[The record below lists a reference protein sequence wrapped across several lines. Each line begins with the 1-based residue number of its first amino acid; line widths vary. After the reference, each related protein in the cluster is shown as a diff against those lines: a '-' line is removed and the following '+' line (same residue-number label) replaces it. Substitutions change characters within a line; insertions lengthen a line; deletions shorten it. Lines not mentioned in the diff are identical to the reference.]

1 LKNDSEFPVE
11 EKRLPHKKLLFMG
24 ISAALIVATLLI
36 IGLVIDTRYTLKVF
50 SMIGACHLGGRLAFI
65 GTGLEYEFSTLSV
78 IIIVL
83 IYNTAFVLFLYSLFI
98 NLFEKISKFKFIA
111 SLHEKVHE
119 SRQIRSKWNLLSIAV
134 FIWIP
139 LPMTGGLV
147 GCLLAYFEGYEDKD
161 ILRVALPSMWFG
173 VISWAI
179 AFDKLYIYIS
189 KLHPGSTIF
198 ITLFLIISPIL
209 YNLFKKKKE

>member
-1 LKNDSEFPVE
+1 MKKTIEYPE
-11 EKRLPHKKLLFMG
+11 EERLPHKKLLYMG
-24 ISAALIVATLLI
+24 SLSALTVAILLI
-36 IGLVIDTRYTLKVF
+36 IGLVLDSRYTLKVL

-65 GTGLEYEFSTLSV
+65 GTGLEYGFSTLSV
-78 IIIVL
+78 IFIVL
-83 IYNTAFVLFLYSLFI
+83 VYNTAFVLFLYSLFI

-173 VISWAI
+173 VVSWAL
-179 AFDKLYIYIS
+179 AFDKLYVYINN
-189 KLHPGSTIF
+189 LHPGSTIF
-198 ITLFLIISPIL
+198 ITLILIVAPII
-209 YNLFKKKKE
+209 YNLLKKK

>member
-1 LKNDSEFPVE
+1 MKNKTEYPEE
-11 EKRLPHKKLLFMG
+11 EKRLPHKKLFFMG
-24 ISAALIVATLLI
+24 ISAALTVTILLI
-36 IGLVIDTRYTLKVF
+36 IGLVINSRYTLQVLF
-50 SMIGACHLGGRLAFI
+50 MIGACHLGGRLAFI
-65 GTGLEYEFSTLSV
+65 GTGLEYGFSTLSV
-78 IIIVL
+78 ILIVMV
-83 IYNTAFVLFLYSLFI
+83 YNTAFVLFLYSLFI
-98 NLFEKISKFKFIA
+98 NLFEKISKFKFIS
-111 SLHEKVHE
+111 SLHKKVHE
-119 SRQIRSKWNLLSIAV
+119 SRRIRSKWNLLSIAI

-179 AFDKLYIYIS
+179 AFDKLYLYIS

-198 ITLFLIISPIL
+198 ITLFLIIAPIL
-209 YNLFKKKKE
+209 YNLLKKK